1 MMEDQSMWDKAMD
14 FLSGR
19 KALKKAAATGGTTPT
34 PTPPVQSTDY
44 IKAEIARQKKPK
56 NPVEEALAQPA
67 AKRKTSLRD
76 ALKKQ

>member
-1 MMEDQSMWDKAMD
+1 MEDQSMWGKAMD

-19 KALKKAAATGGTTPT
+19 KALKKAEATGVPKPT
-34 PTPPVQSTDY
+34 PTPPVQTTDY

-56 NPVEEALAQPA
+56 DPVEEALATPP
-67 AKRKTSLRD
+67 AKRKTPLRD